1 MALSF
6 KKVPFTTTF
15 VDLLDINS
23 VRQGLNCPAVRKFD
37 DGSDYYTLPMLR
49 DPVSG
54 TVVGD
59 SFDIANYLED
69 RFPDSGGCLF
79 PADSTKTGLDYESP
93 AKDTLFYA
101 PLTTHEG
108 KKNLDYAQF
117 QTMVDATF
125 SSDVL
130 LIAQFMPFLPAT
142 ADAIH
147 ALMAKRAHLPSWD
160 VLNIQG
166 EARVQLIATFKTSV
180 ESLAKFFTVNKGGPH
195 LEGEKANYADLI
207 VGGWLNYFSSCMPAE
222 EWEDFKTWHGGVFG
236 RLHDALQQNY
246 FVV

>member
-15 VDLLDINS
+15 VDLLDIPT
-23 VRQGLNCPAVRKFD
+23 VRQGLHCPAVRKLD
-37 DGSDYYTLPMLR
+37 DGSDFWTLPMVR

-69 RFPDSGGCLF
+69 GFPDLGGCLF

-108 KKNLDYAQF
+108 KKNIENAKF
-117 QTMVDATF
+117 NNMVDATF
-125 SSDVL
+125 SANTI
-130 LIAQFMPFLPAT
+130 LIAQFMPFPLGT
-142 ADAIH
+142 RK
-147 ALMAKRAHLPSWD
+147 LSER
-160 VLNIQG
+160 
-166 EARVQLIATFKTSV
+166 
-180 ESLAKFFTVNKGGPH
+180 
-195 LEGEKANYADLI
+195 
-207 VGGWLNYFSSCMPAE
+207 
-222 EWEDFKTWHGGVFG
+222 
-236 RLHDALQQNY
+236 
-246 FVV
+246 